1 MKNKGYLSHQSSS
14 FISECDTPYISLSIS
29 EHNLTMS
36 SILNNDKDQ
45 LGPQK
50 MLDNDATTIAHTI
63 KNVYNCIKI
72 LLSTPQ
78 IISNIILMNRGDVF
92 NGITL
97 RRLNN
102 TKVTLLNP
110 EQEEFVCGY
119 VRLQSITLAEVVMVG
134 CNSLKFRSKQIIVS
148 KSATQHG
155 ESLNIAELRLCS
167 EMFRTAAVCY
177 LPKLS
182 TYESS
187 IYFTEIIVIPDK
199 SILVQYVSIKL

>member
-1 MKNKGYLSHQSSS
+1 MKNKIKGYWVFPTEGEYYYYYHNKGYLFHQSSL
-14 FISECDTPYISLSIS
+14 FVSECDKPYISLSIS

-36 SILNNDKDQ
+36 SIYNNDKDR

-50 MLDNDATTIAHTI
+50 MLDNDATTIAHTM
-63 KNVYNCIKI
+63 KDVYNHITI

-119 VRLQSITLAEVVMVG
+119 VRLQSITLAEVVMVT
-134 CNSLKFRSKQIIVS
+134 CNNLIFRSKEIIIS
-148 KSATQHG
+148 KSATQPG
-155 ESLNIAELRLCS
+155 ESLNIAELR
-167 EMFRTAAVCY
+167 VCY

-182 TYESS
+182 M
-187 IYFTEIIVIPDK
+187 
-199 SILVQYVSIKL
+199 YV

>member
-1 MKNKGYLSHQSSS
+1 
-14 FISECDTPYISLSIS
+14 
-29 EHNLTMS
+29 MS
-36 SILNNDKDQ
+36 SILKNDKDR

-50 MLDNDATTIAHTI
+50 MLDDDATTIAHTI
-63 KNVYNCIKI
+63 KDVYNYIKI

-119 VRLQSITLAEVVMVG
+119 VRLQSITLAEVVMVR
-134 CNSLKFRSKQIIVS
+134 CNSLKFRSKQIIIS
-148 KSATQHG
+148 KSTTQPG
-155 ESLNIAELRLCS
+155 EAMNIAELR
-167 EMFRTAAVCY
+167 VCY

-182 TYESS
+182 TYKGS
-187 IYFTEIIVIPDK
+187 IYFTEIIAIPDK
-199 SILVQYVSIKL
+199 SILVQYDSIKP